1 MPFMLA
7 PMKRRTT
14 RHVAAMVAAAGTL
27 AALGTARPATA
38 STGAYIINVTV
49 KPYNFP
55 NGDAFGYGYGLCD
68 RVRQGLTYPQMVGGV
83 KADFNNDDEWA
94 AVYLI
99 NQAIGELCPDQIWQL
114 RNVAIGYRG
123 NTPPT
128 PFPPAA

>member
-1 MPFMLA
+1 M
-7 PMKRRTT
+7 
-14 RHVAAMVAAAGTL
+14 
-27 AALGTARPATA
+27 GTAQPVGA

-68 RVRQGLTYPQMVGGV
+68 RVRQGLTYPQLIGGV
-83 KADFNNDDEWA
+83 KADFNNDDEWS

-114 RNVAIGYRG
+114 RQVAMGYRG
-123 NTPPT
+123 NTPPA
-128 PFPPAA
+128 PFPPST